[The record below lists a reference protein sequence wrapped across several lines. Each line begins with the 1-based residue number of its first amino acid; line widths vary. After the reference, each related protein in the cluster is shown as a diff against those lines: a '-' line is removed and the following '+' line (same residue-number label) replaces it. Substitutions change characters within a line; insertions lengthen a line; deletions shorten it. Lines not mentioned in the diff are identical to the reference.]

1 MTTIINKLSNLT
13 INPHHSI
20 LVTTILACF
29 VISCTYLVS
38 LCFSFALFQVEL
50 LNKLSQIAFGSL
62 WLVHSKF
69 KHWMFGT
76 IPNDLQFK
84 VKF

>member
-1 MTTIINKLSNLT
+1 MQIHKMTTIINKLSNLT

-62 WLVHSKF
+62 
-69 KHWMFGT
+69 
-76 IPNDLQFK
+76 
-84 VKF
+84 